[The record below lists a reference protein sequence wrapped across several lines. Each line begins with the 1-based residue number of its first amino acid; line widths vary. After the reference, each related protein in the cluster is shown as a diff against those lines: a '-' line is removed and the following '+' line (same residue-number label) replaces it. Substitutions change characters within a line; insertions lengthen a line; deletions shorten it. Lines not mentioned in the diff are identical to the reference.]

1 MASFMANLLDRA
13 STAVSRPETPTK
25 NNFLTPTS
33 TPQGSPSKKT
43 LPPGAYEVGTAH
55 DNSGLG
61 SNGGPKQGNIIVPIP
76 SLFDNA
82 VRLGRPQTSGGGSN
96 VNANSNNTNTNAL
109 APSKGNS
116 LQQPQQLLEDPFA
129 VDDSV
134 VHKKTSVSPANKEN
148 KAIGNNGETP
158 VSTTSTAGGAV
169 SGGVDAS
176 SAGLI
181 KGKENLQPPTR
192 LPVPTDAASS
202 SQQQQYHG
210 HGHGHAAVSRHE
222 LYQQPTRERPNTPNV
237 KKFNTSR
244 GLTPE
249 ELEILK
255 RPNVRRLV
263 NVTQLYFLDYYF
275 DLLTYVGARQS
286 RLNAFQSEIPAPPET
301 DEATY
306 NQMWS
311 KYKGRERANL
321 RKRRVRL
328 RHGDFQILT
337 QVGQGGYGQVFLA
350 QKKDTREVCALKVMS
365 KKLLFKLDEV
375 RHVLTERDILTTA
388 KSEWLVRLL
397 YSFQDD
403 ASIYLAMEYV
413 PGGDFRTL
421 LNNTGVLSNRHARF
435 YIAEMFCAVDAL
447 HQLGYIHR
455 DLKPE
460 NFLVDSTGHVKLT
473 DFGLAAGFLAP
484 AKIESMR
491 VRLEQASETSV
502 PFGKPMEQRTMAERR
517 EGYRTMRDKD
527 TNYAKSIVGSP
538 DYMAPEVLRGE
549 EYDFTVDYWS
559 LGCML
564 FEALTG
570 FPPFA
575 GATPDETWR
584 NLKHWR
590 DVLKR
595 PVWEDPNYFLS
606 NRTWNFITTCI
617 NSRSKRFSRI
627 DDIYQHQY
635 FAEVEWETLRAS
647 KAPFVPELDS
657 ETDAGYFDDFTNE
670 ADMAKYK
677 EVHDKQ
683 TALESMADRDESMGK
698 GLFVGFT
705 FRHRKTGPATNEDGE
720 KTGPTGG
727 SSSPRKPL
735 TNDTFGVPLDRDGPE
750 TYGCGHGHGHNQH
763 QNLFTQHR
771 VIHQQRYLQR
781 HNPNPNLNPNMSQLN
796 LHNQY
801 SQNSQLTQHH
811 AMSTM
816 PTVPS
821 MPSMPSMAHLQH
833 RLPQLQQQVYL
844 QNYIRSGDTSYVTSP
859 GRFPSQLASPY
870 DYRQQ
875 RQQLLEQ
882 QRLGQQPQQQQQM
895 LSNSAMQDPWGV
907 AKSDWSAIAKDVPS
921 TMGKPPGAPRKVQ

>member
-13 STAVSRPETPTK
+13 NTAVSRPETPTK

-43 LPPGAYEVGTAH
+43 LPPGAYEVGTAQ
-55 DNSGLG
+55 DNSGMA
-61 SNGGPKQGNIIVPIP
+61 SGPKQSNIIVPIP

-82 VRLGRPQTSGGGSN
+82 VRLGRPQTSGAGS
-96 VNANSNNTNTNAL
+96 ASNNTNTPTTGSSQPL
-109 APSKGNS
+109 SPSKGNS
-116 LQQPQQLLEDPFA
+116 LQPHQQLLEDPFA
-129 VDDSV
+129 IDDSV
-134 VHKKTSVSPANKEN
+134 VHKKSAVSPANKEN
-148 KAIGNNGETP
+148 KAVGSKGETH
-158 VSTTSTAGGAV
+158 VGVTSSASPALATVDAGAGA
-169 SGGVDAS
+169 GADAS
-176 SAGLI
+176 SEH
-181 KGKENLQPPTR
+181 KGKENLQPSTR
-192 LPVPTDAASS
+192 LPVPTDAAS
-202 SQQQQYHG
+202 QQQQQQQQLHQ
-210 HGHGHAAVSRHE
+210 GHAAATRHE

-275 DLLTYVGARQS
+275 DLLTYVGSRQG
-286 RLNAFQSEIPAPPET
+286 RLNAFKSEIPAPPET

-306 NQMWS
+306 HQMWH
-311 KYKGRERANL
+311 KYTGRERANL
-321 RKRRVRL
+321 RKRRIRL

-397 YSFQDD
+397 YSFQDE

-617 NSRSKRFSRI
+617 NARSKRFSRI
-627 DDIYQHQY
+627 DDIYQHHY
-635 FAEVEWETLRAS
+635 FSEVEWETLRSS

-683 TALESMADRDESMGK
+683 TALESMADREESMGK

-705 FRHRKTGPATNEDGE
+705 FRHRKTGPATADEGE
-720 KTGPTGG
+720 KPGGGGGG

-735 TNDTFGVPLDRDGPE
+735 TNDTFGVPLDTGAAE
-750 TYGCGHGHGHNQH
+750 TYGTMLTSTKTKTSSASAG
-763 QNLFTQHR
+763 TVAATTR
-771 VIHQQRYLQR
+771 PV
-781 HNPNPNLNPNMSQLN
+781 SQF
-796 LHNQY
+796 
-801 SQNSQLTQHH
+801 
-811 AMSTM
+811 
-816 PTVPS
+816 
-821 MPSMPSMAHLQH
+821 
-833 RLPQLQQQVYL
+833 YL
-844 QNYIRSGDTSYVTSP
+844 QNYLHPGGTSYASAP
-859 GRFPSQLASPY
+859 GAFPGHLAFPN
-870 DYRQQ
+870 DYVQQ
-875 RQQLLEQ
+875 
-882 QRLGQQPQQQQQM
+882 GQQGPQRHHEKQQQKQQQEHQTW
-895 LSNSAMQDPWGV
+895 SSGAMQDPWGV
-907 AKSDWSAIAKDVPS
+907 ADNARPSLAKDVS
-921 TMGKPPGAPRKVQ
+921 SVMGKSSNPRKGP

>member
-1 MASFMANLLDRA
+1 MASFVASLMDRA
-13 STAVSRPETPTK
+13 SVAMSRPETPTK

-33 TPQGSPSKKT
+33 TPQGSPSKRT
-43 LPPGAYEVGTAH
+43 LPPGAYEVGTAQ
-55 DNSGLG
+55 DGSILG
-61 SNGGPKQGNIIVPIP
+61 GYTNPAGNGPKQSNIVVPIP
-76 SLFDNA
+76 NLFDNA
-82 VRLGRPQTSGGGSN
+82 VRLGRPATVGSGGGSP
-96 VNANSNNTNTNAL
+96 AGTNSSQPL
-109 APSKGNS
+109 APSKGN
-116 LQQPQQLLEDPFA
+116 QQQQLLEDPFA
-129 VDDSV
+129 VDESV
-134 VHKKTSVSPANKEN
+134 ANK
-148 KAIGNNGETP
+148 T
-158 VSTTSTAGGAV
+158 V
-169 SGGVDAS
+169 VDAS
-176 SAGLI
+176 SGGLHSREN
-181 KGKENLQPPTR
+181 KENNTPSKETEMAQAATAADHKSKENATHLQPLTR
-192 LPVPTDAASS
+192 LPVPADAHS
-202 SQQQQYHG
+202 
-210 HGHGHAAVSRHE
+210 HAALSRHE
-222 LYQQPTRERPNTPNV
+222 LYQQPARERPTTANV

-286 RLNAFQSEIPAPPET
+286 RLNAFHAEIPAPPAT

-306 NQMWS
+306 GQMWH
-311 KYKGRERANL
+311 KYRGRERANL

-328 RHGDFQILT
+328 RQGDFQILT

-502 PFGKPMEQRTMAERR
+502 PFGKPMEQRTLAERR

-590 DVLKR
+590 EVLKR

-627 DDIYQHQY
+627 GDIYQHQY

-657 ETDAGYFDDFTNE
+657 ETDAGYFDDFSNE

-683 TALESMADRDESMGK
+683 MALETMADRDEAMGK

-705 FRHRKTGPATNEDGE
+705 FRHRKTGPASGEDGVE
-720 KTGPTGG
+720 KAGGRSGG

-735 TNDTFGVPLDRDGPE
+735 TNDTFGAPLDTGAPE
-750 TYGCGHGHGHNQH
+750 TYGTMLNGFGRQRNQQQQQQQQRLRRHRGRTNHEELQVSQINLNRTQGHAD
-763 QNLFTQHR
+763 LFGQ
-771 VIHQQRYLQR
+771 QQRYI
-781 HNPNPNLNPNMSQLN
+781 
-796 LHNQY
+796 
-801 SQNSQLTQHH
+801 QHH
-811 AMSTM
+811 HQPQQQGPWLQQTQTYMYHQ
-816 PTVPS
+816 PTPS
-821 MPSMPSMAHLQH
+821 HPRPQ
-833 RLPQLQQQVYL
+833 LPQQAYL
-844 QNYIRSGDTSYVTSP
+844 QNYLRLGNNSYTASP
-859 GRFPSQLASPY
+859 GPY
-870 DYRQQ
+870 PNHMAYY
-875 RQQLLEQ
+875 
-882 QRLGQQPQQQQQM
+882 GGYAQQQQQHQWRYGAVY
-895 LSNSAMQDPWGV
+895 NHNPWSGYE
-907 AKSDWSAIAKDVPS
+907 DWPALAKDIPNGNA
-921 TMGKPPGAPRKVQ
+921 TGNPRSWT